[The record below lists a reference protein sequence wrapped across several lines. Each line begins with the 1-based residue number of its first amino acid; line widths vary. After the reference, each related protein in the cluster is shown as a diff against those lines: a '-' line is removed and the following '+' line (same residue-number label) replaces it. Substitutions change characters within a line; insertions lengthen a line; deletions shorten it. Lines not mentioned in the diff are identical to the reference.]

1 MKKVVFVILLFVVAL
16 QVFPQSQEVS
26 FTLDDRDRIMRTEE
40 KLESFR
46 NEINVKLESNRN
58 EMNTK
63 FEAVDSKIETLYWGF
78 GIMIALMLF
87 LFGYIVW
94 DRRTALNPVQS
105 KTMALA
111 EKVTKIEFVYRQQAQ
126 KDSGFAEILRHAGL
140 L

>member
-26 FTLDDRDRIMRTEE
+26 FTLDDRDRIMRTEQ
-40 KLESFR
+40 KLESF
-46 NEINVKLESNRN
+46 RN

-94 DRRTALNPVQS
+94 DRRTALNPVQN

>member
-16 QVFPQSQEVS
+16 QVFPQPQEVS
-26 FTLDDRDRIMRTEE
+26 FTLDDRDRIMRTEQ

-46 NEINVKLESNRN
+46 NE
-58 EMNTK
+58 MNAKFDAIDTK

-94 DRRTALNPVQS
+94 DRRTALNPVQN